1 VTTTQDRQVDIVDL
15 LIEDH
20 RTAAELLARFDGS
33 LTIEQRERLFR
44 GLTTT
49 LVQHEMAEEETIY
62 PAVRERGPDAAA
74 IVDAR
79 IAEQAEAQELLRFM
93 ETIDTMSD
101 DFVAS
106 FAKLRAAVL
115 AHADTEEAE
124 LFPLLAD
131 GTPAADREQMARR
144 YERARDRAPTHPHP
158 NAPHTPPG
166 NLVFDTVAALTDRVR
181 DAFRPAVDDN
191 WPA

>member
-1 VTTTQDRQVDIVDL
+1 MTTTQDRQVDIVDL

-131 GTPAADREQMARR
+131 GTPAADREPVS
-144 YERARDRAPTHPHP
+144 YTHLTLPTKRI
-158 NAPHTPPG
+158 
-166 NLVFDTVAALTDRVR
+166 V
-181 DAFRPAVDDN
+181 
-191 WPA
+191 